1 MANPLMGQLPYPTP
15 MTLAEVTQQQRDRK
29 LALAQAAQQQKMKE
43 AQTALTEAQTQKLMY
58 GMEHPTESLAGL
70 PEIAR
75 QRARLRNLGTKY
87 GTDSKIFQ
95 EAQSDLELTLKNLR
109 GQIAY
114 RKALEETLPKR
125 ALSSM
130 GKGQL
135 EKRYV
140 GAGLSPTGQPL
151 ELPAPSQEITPV
163 REDLSRP
170 QVDEASRPQVVSS
183 SMENKLAQITEEDLP
198 RLSKAEFGSEDSA
211 LYSLHLSRLAGLT
224 NNANKLASGA
234 LVEKTMDLIE
244 EYRPSMA
251 YYSGYKGKL
260 RYVRDVK
267 NAQTSGE
274 MSPQLTDYTKFAE
287 IATSTLVPQITQYYG
302 LSVTEPQRKLLASA
316 ANPSTW
322 ENSPEMAMTAFN
334 TLMNTLEQEIQV
346 RRDIVEKP
354 TRLLAKPKKK
364 GVIDKFDLS
373 GTGHSM
379 QDVIKIAD
387 EIGVSVNDLIQDMR
401 SDK

>member
-15 MTLAEVTQQQRDRK
+15 MTLAQVTQQQRDRQI
-29 LALAQAAQQQKMKE
+29 ALAQSAQKQKMEE
-43 AQTALTEAQTQKLMY
+43 AKTSLTEAQTKKLLY
-58 GMEHPTESLAGL
+58 GMEHPAASLAGL

-75 QRARLRNLGTKY
+75 QRAYVRNLGTKY

-95 EAQSDLELTLKNLR
+95 QAQSDLSLTIKNLQ

-114 RKALEETLPKR
+114 RKVLEETLPKR
-125 ALSSM
+125 VLTSM
-130 GKGQL
+130 GKGDI

-140 GAGLSPTGQPL
+140 GAGLSPTGAPL
-151 ELPAPSQEITPV
+151 LLPAPSQERTPV
-163 REDLSRP
+163 GDTLSRP
-170 QVDEASRPQVVSS
+170 QIIPS
-183 SMENKLAQITEEDLP
+183 SMENKLAQTTEEDLP
-198 RLSKAEFGSEDSA
+198 GLSKAEFGSEDSA
-211 LYSLHLSRLAGLT
+211 LYSLYLSKQAGLT
-224 NNANKLASGA
+224 DNAKKLTAGA

-244 EYRPSMA
+244 DYRPSMA

-260 RYVRDVK
+260 RYARDVK
-267 NAQTSGE
+267 NAQTSGKV
-274 MSPQLTDYTKFAE
+274 SPELTDYTKFAE

-302 LSVTEPQRKLLASA
+302 LSVTEAQQRLLQSA

-322 ENSPEMAMTAFN
+322 KNSPEMAMTAFN

-354 TRLLAKPKKK
+354 TRLLAKHERK
-364 GVIDKFDLS
+364 GVIGKFDLS
-373 GTGHSM
+373 GTGYSM

-387 EIGVSVNDLIQDMR
+387 EEGIPVSVLIQR
-401 SDK
+401 IRGGK